1 MLYPQAKLFVYLCS
15 QQLQELPLYCSISC
29 LFRFDTGLT
38 PGRRRG
44 MFQLT
49 ILHNLCTCTCIID
62 PSFLLIC
69 FSILLKKIFIDLYQG
84 CFPADFSSYN
94 LLANQMYKEVLAKV
108 EESNGM
114 YT

>member
-69 FSILLKKIFIDLYQG
+69 LSILFKKHLLICIGF
-84 CFPADFSSYN
+84 FPADFSSSN

>member
-1 MLYPQAKLFVYLCS
+1 MYMY
-15 QQLQELPLYCSISC
+15 
-29 LFRFDTGLT
+29 
-38 PGRRRG
+38 
-44 MFQLT
+44 
-49 ILHNLCTCTCIID
+49 HW
-62 PSFLLIC
+62 SFLPSHLP
-69 FSILLKKIFIDLYQG
+69 FNTFKKIFIDLYQG